1 MRSELLIPEHRG
13 SSGRHD
19 GCTAPRMDRRGFCV
33 NACQIASLF
42 ALGSLLDGC
51 GSPTSPSG
59 SSGSPLTAVNA
70 SVVNGAVTVTVDAG
84 SPLASTGGAALVQSS
99 AGVFLVLRTAADTFN
114 AMTAICTHE
123 QCTITGFAS
132 QTFTCPCHGS
142 QYSTTGSVIKGPA
155 TRSLQ
160 RFTTTFAAN
169 VLTITL

>member
-1 MRSELLIPEHRG
+1 M
-13 SSGRHD
+13 
-19 GCTAPRMDRRGFCV
+19 
-33 NACQIASLF
+33 ASLI
-42 ALGSLLDGC
+42 ALGSLFESCG

-59 SSGSPLTAVNA
+59 GGSVPLLTTVSGSLANSVVTVAVN
-70 SVVNGAVTVTVDAG
+70 TD
-84 SPLASTGGAALVQSS
+84 SPLATVGGAALVQASS
-99 AGVFLVLRTAADTFN
+99 SNFLVVRAAQDSFN

-160 RFTTTFAAN
+160 RFTTAFAAN

>member
-1 MRSELLIPEHRG
+1 
-13 SSGRHD
+13 
-19 GCTAPRMDRRGFCV
+19 MDRREFCA
-33 NACQIASLF
+33 NAWQMASLI
-42 ALGSLLDGC
+42 ALGSLFENCG

-59 SSGSPLTAVNA
+59 GGSVPLLTTVSGSLANSVVTVAVN
-70 SVVNGAVTVTVDAG
+70 TD
-84 SPLASTGGAALVQSS
+84 SPLATVGGAALVQASS
-99 AGVFLVLRTAADTFN
+99 SNFLVVRAAQDSFN

-160 RFTTTFAAN
+160 RFTTAFAAN